1 MELIDVVAIGRE
13 FFLMALLLSAPVVA
27 VSLAVGLLVS
37 IGQTVTSVQEQTL
50 SFAPRII
57 AVVIVMIFLSNW
69 YLITLQNYTIGLFSN
84 MIELL
89 K

>member
-1 MELIDVVAIGRE
+1 MELVDVVAIGRE